1 MDKITVENINHPGK
15 SERVNAEKYNA
26 MRSAL
31 LAVLAENSEPLEI
44 KTIGHAVRP
53 LLPDDLFP
61 GGTTSGWWIK
71 TVQLD
76 LEAKGILA
84 RTATKPLRFFL
95 TRRDSDA

>member
-26 MRSAL
+26 MRNAM
-31 LAVLAENSEPLEI
+31 LAVLAESPEPLDI
-44 KTIGHAVRP
+44 KAVGRAVKP

-61 GGTTSGWWIK
+61 GGATSGWWIK

-84 RTATKPLRFFL
+84 RTATKPLRVFL
-95 TRRDSDA
+95 TRQNSNA